1 MQQVRKDIFLVC
13 LINKM
18 NEFYE
23 ENYDGPEKY
32 RELMRAKHVEVM
44 ERSYFPERYIKPGHP
59 SREEKNAFLHG
70 VQQIVE
76 YELSEMVSKVERVE
90 IETERSL

>member
-1 MQQVRKDIFLVC
+1 MHKSNKDIFLVC

-23 ENYDGPEKY
+23 ESYTGPEKY
-32 RELMRAKHVEVM
+32 RELMRAKHVEVI
-44 ERSYFPERYIKPGHP
+44 ERTYFPDRYNKPGHP
-59 SREEKNAFLHG
+59 SHEEKDAFLHG
-70 VQQIVE
+70 VQRIVE
-76 YELSEMVSKVERVE
+76 YELSEMVSKEEKVK